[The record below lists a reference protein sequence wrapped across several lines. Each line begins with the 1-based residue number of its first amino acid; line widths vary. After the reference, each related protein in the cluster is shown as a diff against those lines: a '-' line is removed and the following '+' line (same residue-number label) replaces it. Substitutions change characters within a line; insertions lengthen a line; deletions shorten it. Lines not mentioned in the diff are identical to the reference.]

1 MKLKTIAMTLIA
13 GMLLVSSVY
22 ARDEKTTDQQ
32 DKGAGQSGE
41 MQNGGGTQNGGG
53 QSAVPMTEVVILEI
67 QQKLNDQGHSVGT
80 PDGKMGPSTQKAISD
95 FQKAKGI
102 PQTGQPDQ
110 QTLNALGIDPQSAG
124 KGGSGQQTPPSNG
137 QSQSQPDQPGMSPG
151 GGESQSP
158 SSQQGQ

>member
-1 MKLKTIAMTLIA
+1 MKLKAIAATLII
-13 GMLLVSSVY
+13 GTFLVSSVY
-22 ARDEKTTDQQ
+22 ARDEKTTGQQ
-32 DKGAGQSGE
+32 DKGAGQSGG
-41 MQNGGGTQNGGG
+41 MQNGGG

-67 QQKLNDQGHSVGT
+67 QQKLNDQGHNVGT

-95 FQKAKGI
+95 FQKSKGI

-137 QSQSQPDQPGMSPG
+137 QSQSQPGQPGMSPDG
-151 GGESQSP
+151 GQSQSP
-158 SSQQGQ
+158 SSPPSQ